1 MQAAANIAN
10 AASRNAHD
18 ESYSSPYTKEALKQ
32 GMDIPWW
39 EKVLGTKM
47 KDGKPQLA
55 KLEVC
60 WLLHCPSIHGECV
73 H

>member
-1 MQAAANIAN
+1 MQAAVNIAN
-10 AASRNAHD
+10 AASKNAHD
-18 ESYSSPYTKEALKQ
+18 ESYPSPYSKEALKQ

-39 EKVLGTKM
+39 EKVLGTRI

-60 WLLHCPSIHGECV
+60 WLLDSCGTNWL
-73 H
+73 